1 MALAYY
7 AGTRL
12 LTTTF
17 DALFA
22 QVPRTFTKPAD
33 QTYVSTVTAQ
43 NDVDMTC
50 SLEANS
56 TYEVVMNLVMMG
68 TAGDIITLWSAP
80 INAAGFKICQ
90 GPALTSTDRS
100 DTTMA
105 SAAHGL
111 ATQRGYGLNS
121 ATNFAG
127 ARETGLVV
135 TIDAGTLTLQHMQN
149 SSSVSPSGLVANS
162 WMTVRKIA

>member
-1 MALAYY
+1 MAYLA
-7 AGTRL
+7 GQFL
-12 LTTTF
+12 LAE
-17 DALFA
+17 DLDDLANML
-22 QVPRTFTKPAD
+22 PRTFTKPAD
-33 QTYVSTVTAQ
+33 QTYSSTVTAQ
-43 NDVDMTC
+43 NDVDLTC

-105 SAAHGL
+105 TAAHGL

-149 SSSVSPSGLVANS
+149 SSNAAPSGLVANT